1 MYYFK
6 LVTLLKFDFK
16 MDVQNQPKS
25 FKFQK
30 RSFGAKKTEHRA
42 FNSQWF
48 QSHSW
53 LHYEEVNC
61 ANLLFNITLS
71 EVNKYWCL

>member
-1 MYYFK
+1 MYFFK
-6 LVTLLKFDFK
+6 LVTLKFEFK
-16 MDVQNQPKS
+16 MDVPNQLNS
-25 FKFQK
+25 FNFPK
-30 RSFGAKKTEHRA
+30 RSVGTKTEHRA

-61 ANLLFNITLS
+61 AILLFNIHCETAQIS
-71 EVNKYWCL
+71 IFDNV